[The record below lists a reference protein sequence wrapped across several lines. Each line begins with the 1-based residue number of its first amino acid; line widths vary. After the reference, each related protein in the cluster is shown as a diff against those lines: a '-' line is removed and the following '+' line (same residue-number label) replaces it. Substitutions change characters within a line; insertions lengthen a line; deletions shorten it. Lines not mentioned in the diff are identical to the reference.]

1 MAKLSS
7 SHHRQHKLGGCSGT
21 RHGCCPNSDIPKVNR
36 HGSNCP
42 NHHRDSR
49 IHHIGYHHRR
59 DYHPIDFVPIVRRPI
74 VREPIIRQ
82 PIIVNEVGRPTA
94 SSPLE
99 FNYINLIITLIL
111 IIFFIFMVVR
121 IFH

>member
-1 MAKLSS
+1 MSELTS
-7 SHHRQHKLGGCSGT
+7 SHHRHHREHKVGGCSGT
-21 RHGCCPNSDIPKVNR
+21 RYGCCPNSDVSKVDR

-74 VREPIIRQ
+74 VRQ
-82 PIIVNEVGRPTA
+82 PIIVNEVERQTA
-94 SSPLE
+94 SPPLE
-99 FNYINLIITLIL
+99 FNYINLIITLII